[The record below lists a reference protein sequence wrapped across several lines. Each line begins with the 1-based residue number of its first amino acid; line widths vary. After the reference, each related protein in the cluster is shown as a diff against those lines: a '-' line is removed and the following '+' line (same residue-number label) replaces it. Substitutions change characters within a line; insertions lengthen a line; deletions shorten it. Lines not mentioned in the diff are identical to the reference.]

1 MVEFVPGDDVV
12 EWSEGNRI
20 AKKLQDLRRLRSES
34 SKHGLAPACFQF
46 TRAIINIE
54 RGIYKVKGSKESRTN
69 AVFARCLRAE
79 AALAAEVRDKNI
91 KKNRGVRMKKLR
103 KAKVEKAKKRKKE
116 LLKFKKEADAKAL
129 LKHPIRRSS
138 DLLGTK
144 KTFKAVAALHA
155 RIDCL
160 ERLYVRSPPLPLS
173 LAGRDAW
180 VRFRNSWAKIA
191 AEKYGEKTGLT
202 FMHGINDCLEQ
213 LGGYY
218 AGKTDSNKGAS
229 YRDAGDLECLV
240 EYKGDKTAFETYV
253 KKCTALPPKS
263 VLSCLM

>member
-1 MVEFVPGDDVV
+1 M
-12 EWSEGNRI
+12 
-20 AKKLQDLRRLRSES
+20 
-34 SKHGLAPACFQF
+34 
-46 TRAIINIE
+46 
-54 RGIYKVKGSKESRTN
+54 KGSKESRTN

-79 AALAAEVRDKNI
+79 AALAAEARDKNI

-116 LLKFKKEADAKAL
+116 LSKFKKEADAKAL

-173 LAGRDAW
+173 FGGRDAW

-218 AGKTDSNKGAS
+218 AGKTDINKGAS

-253 KKCTALPPKS
+253 KKCTELLPKS